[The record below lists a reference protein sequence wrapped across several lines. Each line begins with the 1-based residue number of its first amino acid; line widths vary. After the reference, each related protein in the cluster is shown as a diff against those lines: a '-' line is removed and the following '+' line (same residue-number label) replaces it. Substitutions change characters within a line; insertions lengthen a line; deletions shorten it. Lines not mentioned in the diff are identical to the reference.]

1 MSQIVTLKRK
11 ISTDE
16 LRQAL
21 KKIDSLSMDEEHDW
35 GFTIEYELDS
45 TSLVTFSN
53 GELAANSPS
62 DALFQDLETLAS
74 LLGAEVVL
82 EDEVAM
88 VHSAATSNAGREI
101 VLFWPVLIIVLFALL
116 VWRW

>member
-11 ISTDE
+11 ISADE

-21 KKIDSLSMDEEHDW
+21 EKIDSLSLNEEHDW
-35 GFTIEYELDS
+35 GLTIEYAPDS
-45 TSLVTFSN
+45 DLLVTFSN
-53 GELAANSPS
+53 GELEATSPS
-62 DALFQDLETLAS
+62 DALLQELETLAS

-82 EDEVAM
+82 EDEVTMAQGPPG
-88 VHSAATSNAGREI
+88 NAGWEI
-101 VLFWPVLIIVLFALL
+101 VLFWPVLIAVLFALL